1 MALSNFGYIFNGYA
15 ASDVIAPPL
24 RKCDFQLEIRTDYPE
39 IGDLKDLPMS
49 GFTIPQFGLS
59 FKPSS
64 DMMNFTTSSVLM
76 NECMFEL
83 YTTTGDVSK
92 IISLIRKQYKG
103 GMLDIAYKRPTLLV
117 KVKKEFINHPEYNNP
132 SSFKESLKD
141 SNAFIYS
148 NFQDPL
154 IGFPEAALV
163 NTATTFGKKGTS
175 DIIAS
180 ADQVRNVKY
189 EPFMEEADL
198 ENNGIANTVIME
210 LCRCIFDSYTV
221 ENDSS
226 SYDFSTIKFVAN
238 YLSVIEHPWLEKI
251 KI

>member
-1 MALSNFGYIFNGYA
+1 MALTNFGYKFDGYS

-39 IGDLKDLPMS
+39 IRDLIDLPMR

-92 IISLIRKQYKG
+92 IITLIRKQYIG
-103 GMLDIAYKRPTLLV
+103 GMLNIAYKRPNLLI
-117 KVKKEFINHPEYNNP
+117 KVNKNYIQDFTKP
-132 SSFKESLKD
+132 KD
-141 SNAFIYS
+141 FLFSD
-148 NFQDPL
+148 FQDPV
-154 IGFPEAALV
+154 IGFPEAAIV
-163 NTATTFGKKGTS
+163 NTASTFGMKGTS
-175 DIIAS
+175 DLLAS

-189 EPFMEEADL
+189 EPFMESAYL
-198 ENNGIANTVIME
+198 ENNSVANTVIME
-210 LCRCIFDSYTV
+210 LRRCIFDSYSI

-238 YLSVIEHPWLEKI
+238 YLSVIEYPWLEKI
-251 KI
+251 KL